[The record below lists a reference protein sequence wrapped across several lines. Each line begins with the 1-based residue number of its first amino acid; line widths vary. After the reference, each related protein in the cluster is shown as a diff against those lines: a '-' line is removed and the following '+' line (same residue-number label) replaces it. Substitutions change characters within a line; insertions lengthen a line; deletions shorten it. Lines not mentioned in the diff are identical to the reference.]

1 MKKLLIGILT
11 LGSISTFAASI
22 ELQSREFIENK
33 KGEII
38 EVDGKLLDSKGN
50 VASNLRQQ
58 SDILRGSNNKYYNT
72 QHILIPA
79 TSEVR
84 QALLNSSGK
93 IKVEGTVLEEK
104 TSVVANTEFL
114 EVKVLVRDIE

>member
-1 MKKLLIGILT
+1 MKKFLIGLLT
-11 LGSISTFAASI
+11 LSSISTFAASI
-22 ELQSREFIENK
+22 QLQSREYIENT

-38 EVDGKLLDSKGN
+38 EVDGTLLDSLGKP
-50 VASNLRQQ
+50 ASSLKQQ
-58 SDILRGSNNKYYNT
+58 SDTLRGSKNKYHNT

-93 IKVEGTVLEEK
+93 IIVEGTVLDEK
-104 TSVVANTEFL
+104 LSTVGNTDFL
-114 EVKVLVRDIE
+114 QIKVLVRDIE